1 VNGGVEVTVEGG
13 RVVTLAAHPPVAAKV
28 LPGPILLLVGSSA
41 GLLEGD
47 TVTVDLV
54 LGPGA
59 HLTVRSTAATLAHPC
74 RGGGVTRFD
83 VRASLGE
90 GATLAWLPEPLVAC
104 AGCHHVGRSS
114 LSLAAGAVAVWSEAC
129 TLGRSGEEPGQLEI
143 RLDAEHDGR
152 PLLRDGLRVGPAT
165 VGWRGPAGLGG
176 ARHVGSVHL
185 LGRRPSHPV
194 PDALGLAGPGATV
207 RAVAADGASLEARLD
222 LVRRL
227 FLADLPKEQ
236 LSHV

>member
-1 VNGGVEVTVEGG
+1 MNGGIEVTVEGT
-13 RVVTLAAHPPVAAKV
+13 RVVTLASHPPVAAKV
-28 LPGPILLLVGSSA
+28 LPGPLLLLVGSSA

-47 TVTVDLV
+47 VVTVDLV

-74 RGGGVTRFD
+74 PGGGVTRFD

-90 GATLAWLPEPLVAC
+90 NATLAWLPEPLVAC
-104 AGCHHVGRSS
+104 AGCRHVGHSS
-114 LSLAAGAVAVWSEAC
+114 LSLAAGAAAVWSEAC
-129 TLGRSGEEPGQLEI
+129 TLGRSGEETGRLET
-143 RLDAEHDGR
+143 RLDVVLEGR
-152 PLLRDGLRVGPAT
+152 PLLRDGLRVGPGA
-165 VGWRGPAGLGG
+165 VGWRGPAGLNG

-185 LGRRPSHPV
+185 LGRRPAHPSV
-194 PDALGLAGPGATV
+194 DTLALAGPGATL
-207 RAVAADGASLEARLD
+207 RAVSADAASLEARLD
-222 LVRRL
+222 ITRRL

>member
-1 VNGGVEVTVEGG
+1 VNGGVEVTVHGTKI
-13 RVVTLAAHPPVAAKV
+13 VTLASNPPIAAKV
-28 LPGPILLLVGSSA
+28 LPGPVLLLVGSSA

-47 TVTVDLV
+47 VVTVDLV

-74 RGGGVTRFD
+74 PGGRMTRSD

-104 AGCHHVGRSS
+104 AGCHHVSHS
-114 LSLAAGAVAVWSEAC
+114 TLSLAAGAVAVWNEAC
-129 TLGRSGEEPGQLEI
+129 ALGRSGEEPGRVET
-143 RLDAEHDGR
+143 RLDAELCGR
-152 PLLRDGLRVGPAT
+152 PLLRDALRVGPGA

-185 LGRRPSHPV
+185 LGRRPSHPGL
-194 PDALGLAGPGATV
+194 DCLDLAGPGATI
-207 RAVAADGASLEARLD
+207 RAVAPDGATLEARLD
-222 LVRRL
+222 IARRL
-227 FLADLPKEQ
+227 FVADLPKEQ
-236 LSHV
+236 PVHV